1 LCDKKL
7 PPGVNRREAAKK
19 LQILTMKKGNFMP
32 KFVLLTALLLSL
44 GLTACG
50 PAPALDAKETE
61 LVLRTYQLPPE
72 QTDAVRSTLKSL
84 FSVKDDQP
92 VRAKVDVLPDQQLV
106 VYASEATQASVAAM
120 LKTLK
125 ATVPATSNPQPQYK
139 VSYWLVSAKAS
150 QNAAAELPANLTEV
164 HQALQQI
171 NQQQGKLQFELLE
184 QLQLASSEHAEAV
197 LSGSVLRVQQRLGAE
212 RNGSTIAHVLLEKQL
227 NLPAELR
234 RKLPDGYRLDT
245 SLTVQQPDQLLV
257 IGANAGDSS
266 QGEYLYCIIRI
277 STQL

>member
-1 LCDKKL
+1 
-7 PPGVNRREAAKK
+7 
-19 LQILTMKKGNFMP
+19 MP
-32 KFVLLTALLLSL
+32 KFLLFSSLLLSL
-44 GLTACG
+44 VLTACS
-50 PAPALDAKETE
+50 PAPGAKEPE

-72 QTDAVRSTLKSL
+72 QADAIRSTLKTL

-125 ATVPATSNPQPQYK
+125 ATAPAAAIAQPQYK

-150 QNAAAELPANLTEV
+150 QNAAAELPANLTDV

-184 QLQLASSEHAEAV
+184 QLQLASTEHADAV
-197 LSGSVLRVQQRLGAE
+197 LSGSVLRVQQRLGTE

-277 STQL
+277 STQP